1 MFMVTAPPA
10 NEAVTNPDG
19 GLKLKTA
26 AEQGEW
32 IAAAQAKRRTAV
44 LVQKLAKA
52 TMNRQMIRALW
63 IWHFTGK
70 IPVLWLA
77 TNTGDHPFAQGAD

>member
-10 NEAVTNPDG
+10 KEAVTVPDG
-19 GLKLKTA
+19 GLKLRTA
-26 AEQGEW
+26 AVQGEW
-32 IAAAQAKRRTAV
+32 IDAAQARRRTVV

-63 IWHFTGK
+63 IRHFTGK
-70 IPVLWLA
+70 VPVLWLA
-77 TNTGDHPFAQGAD
+77 TNTGDQPFAQGAD